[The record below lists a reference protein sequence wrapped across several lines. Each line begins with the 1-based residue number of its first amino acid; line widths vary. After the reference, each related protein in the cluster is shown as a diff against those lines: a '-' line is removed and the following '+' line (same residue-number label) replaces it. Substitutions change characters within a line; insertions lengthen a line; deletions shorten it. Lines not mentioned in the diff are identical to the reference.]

1 MRTIS
6 YAALGAALAVS
17 GCNVFDGTS
26 RPAAYTKP
34 KDEAW
39 MLVTPP
45 ERLAVLELR
54 ESLERLP
61 RNGAPLPAASGEVD
75 VDRQAVQA
83 FYERLQAA
91 ATPEARASL
100 LVEQSLE
107 RAAPV
112 GSWTPVREFRSRER
126 CETTKSE
133 LQDITREAS
142 GQVEV
147 YDGMPLYE
155 LQWVFLEWSNRWAQ
169 CVPVDQLNDDGGA
182 LRS

>member
-1 MRTIS
+1 
-6 YAALGAALAVS
+6 
-17 GCNVFDGTS
+17 
-26 RPAAYTKP
+26 
-34 KDEAW
+34 
-39 MLVTPP
+39 MLVVPP

-54 ESLERLP
+54 ESMDRLP
-61 RNGAPLPAASGEVD
+61 RNGAPVPAASGEVE
-75 VDRQAVQA
+75 VDRGAVKA
-83 FYERLQAA
+83 FYERMQAE
-91 ATPEARASL
+91 ATPEARAAL

-112 GSWTPVREFRSRER
+112 GEWTQVREFRSRER

-142 GQVEV
+142 AGVKY

-169 CVPVDQLNDDGGA
+169 CVPSEQLKGSA
-182 LRS
+182 EPLSS